1 MEEVELAGGQLKV
14 PWEGRWA
21 SDSAERFAIAK
32 FGRRALS
39 FFFSSATTRVRTGT
53 VAWRLPVGGGNCRL
67 VGVGVTSGVARL
79 AMRLLGHTFSLMS
92 GGRGVWA
99 SPRKLAG
106 RNYVWTEDSPSP

>member
-39 FFFSSATTRVRTGT
+39 FFFP
-53 VAWRLPVGGGNCRL
+53 LPQPEFGL
-67 VGVGVTSGVARL
+67 ARL
-79 AMRLLGHTFSLMS
+79 HGGCRWVGATAGWLGLGLRQGWH
-92 GGRGVWA
+92 G
-99 SPRKLAG
+99 SP
-106 RNYVWTEDSPSP
+106 

>member
-39 FFFSSATTRVRTGT
+39 FFFFLCRNPSSDWHGCMAAAGG
-53 VAWRLPVGGGNCRL
+53 WGQLQVG
-67 VGVGVTSGVARL
+67 
-79 AMRLLGHTFSLMS
+79 
-92 GGRGVWA
+92 
-99 SPRKLAG
+99 
-106 RNYVWTEDSPSP
+106 

>member
-39 FFFSSATTRVRTGT
+39 FFFLCRNPSSDWHGCMAAAGGWGQLQVGWGWGYVRGGT
-53 VAWRLPVGGGNCRL
+53 
-67 VGVGVTSGVARL
+67 ARHE
-79 AMRLLGHTFSLMS
+79 ALGAH
-92 GGRGVWA
+92 V
-99 SPRKLAG
+99 
-106 RNYVWTEDSPSP
+106 